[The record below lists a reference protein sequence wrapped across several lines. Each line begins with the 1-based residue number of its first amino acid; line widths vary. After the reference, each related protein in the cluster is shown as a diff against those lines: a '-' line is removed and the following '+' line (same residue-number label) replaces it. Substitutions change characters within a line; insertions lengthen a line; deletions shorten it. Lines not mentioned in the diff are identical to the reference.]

1 MFKFLHMDRVSK
13 GKARAEKFRRGLF
26 PFSFLCLFLMKK
38 YTGYQTY
45 FLALFL
51 ACVRR
56 KPKTD
61 KICRNSV
68 GQLELDF

>member
-1 MFKFLHMDRVSK
+1 MFKFLHVDRISK
-13 GKARAEKFRRGLF
+13 GKTRAEKFSRGLF
-26 PFSFLCLFLMKK
+26 PFSFLCLMKK
-38 YTGYQTY
+38 YPGYQTY

-51 ACVRR
+51 ARMRR

-61 KICRNSV
+61 NRYRNSV